1 MKAVPL
7 RTIAL
12 GLLLFAGC
20 FSPNPVRLTYEPSGV
35 PAKTPSNIELGAVTD
50 SRDLTAKDPT
60 YFGEIRSGWGTHM
73 KSLRTQGTVAD
84 EVREAFDQGLRARG
98 KIGLGR
104 HRLDV
109 QILRFSCN
117 QYVRREA
124 HADFSYTLTSIE
136 TGKVE
141 YTNRAA
147 VNKVQGSAFALDV
160 AAFASV
166 EDLRAVANEALQEAV
181 DDVLDDPGLR
191 SHLL

>member
-1 MKAVPL
+1 VRKTLA
-7 RTIAL
+7 RL
-12 GLLLFAGC
+12 G
-20 FSPNPVRLTYEPSGV
+20 T
-35 PAKTPSNIELGAVTD
+35 
-50 SRDLTAKDPT
+50 
-60 YFGEIRSGWGTHM
+60 
-73 KSLRTQGTVAD
+73 
-84 EVREAFDQGLRARG
+84 
-98 KIGLGR
+98 IGLHCPLSAHKSEDPR
-104 HRLDV
+104 KC
-109 QILRFSCN
+109 FSCN